1 MAATCYII
9 IILLYYYIPIGSAR
23 AECGL
28 MLRLLYN
35 IYKYV
40 QSAAAAAVAIRWCY
54 CCSVGVRNEVFNYNI
69 RKTVHVPI
77 HQKWL

>member
-35 IYKYV
+35 IIYKYV
-40 QSAAAAAVAIRWCY
+40 LSAAAA
-54 CCSVGVRNEVFNYNI
+54 SVVVLLQR
-69 RKTVHVPI
+69 RRP
-77 HQKWL
+77 

>member
-35 IYKYV
+35 IIYKYV
-40 QSAAAAAVAIRWCY
+40 LSAAAAAASVLVVAAA
-54 CCSVGVRNEVFNYNI
+54 
-69 RKTVHVPI
+69 
-77 HQKWL
+77 